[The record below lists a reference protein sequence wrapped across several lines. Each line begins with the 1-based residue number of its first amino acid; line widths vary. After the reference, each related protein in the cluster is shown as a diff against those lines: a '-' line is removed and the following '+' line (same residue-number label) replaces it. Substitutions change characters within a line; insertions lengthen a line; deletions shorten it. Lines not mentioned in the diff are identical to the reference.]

1 MAHPEAV
8 KLYRAYPYVVC
19 MDSTYKTN
27 RYGYPLF
34 QLIGVTPVKKSF
46 TIAYVIMKDE
56 SIDSYT
62 WVLEKFKML
71 LEEDSV
77 PKIIVTDRELG
88 LIGAIKKTFPH
99 SVHLLCT
106 WHINSVVEAKAKN
119 IFKDG
124 DLGNNIKNRWRKD
137 VLGASTHATFLKGWE
152 DFQNTWPGMVSY
164 LNNTWMPHCEKF
176 LKCYTNQVLH
186 FGNTV
191 TSRVEAAHA
200 LLKAWLGNST
210 LTLDT
215 IWSRSHALLE
225 GQHVKIRKSL
235 EASCSEH
242 IPTNHGRLF
251 SDLAGHVA
259 MDAIKMMHTEYE
271 RGVLIGARLNE
282 MCGCAIVTTHGL
294 LCACKLHDMH
304 RQGQRVLKEDIHL
317 FRRTLLYNQA
327 GSMPESNLDR
337 LNSLFEGVRAAN
349 PSLRRSILESILEL
363 TNISFTLEHGVPLEV
378 NYAGYAGDFSFN
390 WVLPTAVQDYFDHW
404 YNPTADGHCGFRV
417 ISHALRG
424 DENHYTLMRT
434 TLSAELR
441 LHPCYQNIYGNIDQD
456 LTRINFTSQIPCG
469 MEHWMDTLDL
479 LGFATMYNWVI
490 CCVSSRVHEGKRKWD
505 VSSTNLPLRGFPG
518 SPAPY
523 GILWILHTGNHFMR
537 IHVRDGC
544 PMPPINILWRPNRDE
559 AVAEFQSIYT
569 DRLLLWRRYFEI

>member
-1 MAHPEAV
+1 MKQIYNALCKLRSEERGGRNHAQQMIALATQHQYVYFFDQDVDSDSLTHIFMAHPEAV

-77 PKIIVTDRELG
+77 PKVIVTDRELG

-106 WHINSVVEAKAKN
+106 WHINSAVEAKAKN

-124 DLGNNIKNRWRKD
+124 DLGNNIKNRWQKD

-317 FRRTLLYNQA
+317 FWRTLRYNQA
-327 GSMPESNLDR
+327 DSMPESNLDR

-349 PSLRRSILESILEL
+349 PSLRRSILESI
-363 TNISFTLEHGVPLEV
+363 
-378 NYAGYAGDFSFN
+378 YR
-390 WVLPTAVQDYFDHW
+390 Q
-404 YNPTADGHCGFRV
+404 
-417 ISHALRG
+417 
-424 DENHYTLMRT
+424 
-434 TLSAELR
+434 
-441 LHPCYQNIYGNIDQD
+441 LHPEDEELEEPVENE
-456 LTRINFTSQIPCG
+456 TRKGRPRKSTSRNPSGVEHARKKYPTPKKSAKFKRSGTTSSHSRSTFTQHES
-469 MEHWMDTLDL
+469 T
-479 LGFATMYNWVI
+479 
-490 CCVSSRVHEGKRKWD
+490 SSPFD
-505 VSSTNLPLRGFPG
+505 
-518 SPAPY
+518 
-523 GILWILHTGNHFMR
+523 
-537 IHVRDGC
+537 
-544 PMPPINILWRPNRDE
+544 
-559 AVAEFQSIYT
+559 FQSG
-569 DRLLLWRRYFEI
+569 